1 MRVSRD
7 RSAMPLRVSVFERVR
22 PLLCCMRWVC
32 GLPEGL
38 SRWQLSSGRTSCCV
52 AGSSLGREAQTD
64 PRTYG
69 HGSPS
74 PSTAF

>member
-1 MRVSRD
+1 MGY
-7 RSAMPLRVSVFERVR
+7 LRVYLDDSCHV
-22 PLLCCMRWVC
+22 
-32 GLPEGL
+32 
-38 SRWQLSSGRTSCCV
+38 SYSGRASCCV
-52 AGSSLGREAQTD
+52 AGSSLGGEAQTD